1 MGDVPDDMY
10 FVESGQVT
18 SQIARE
24 GEAPLRLETIGSGS
38 VLGEIGFYL
47 RRARTADVISD
58 QPGVLYRI
66 TLADLQQL
74 EQEAPQLASEL
85 HQVIVHL
92 LAERVI
98 NLTNSVRA
106 LER

>member
-1 MGDVPDDMY
+1 M
-10 FVESGQVT
+10 
-18 SQIARE
+18 
-24 GEAPLRLETIGSGS
+24 
-38 VLGEIGFYL
+38 
-47 RRARTADVISD
+47 
-58 QPGVLYRI
+58 LYRI
-66 TLADLQQL
+66 SLADLQRL